1 MNAGFGV
8 GTWARF
14 KRRRLAMLSLG
25 MIALLLLVAGTADLI
40 ASDKPVA
47 ARMDGRL
54 WILPA
59 WTQPPDLR
67 NETIPTLRQRVAAQ
81 ADGWLV
87 EPLIPWGPHQTDVAG
102 ALAAPSGEH
111 LMGTDEIGRDVLARL
126 VHGTRVSLGIGLVAI
141 SLCVLVGV
149 ALGLLAGFYGG
160 RLDGFISRCTEVM
173 LSFPT
178 LFLVLCVLGLMRV
191 KTLLPVMVVIGLT
204 GWTDVARLVRAEA
217 LRLREMDFVTASRAL
232 GASDVRVLLRH
243 VLPNAL
249 GPVLA
254 SAAVGIAQIILLES
268 ALSFLGF
275 GVPPPTASWG
285 ELLTQAQRYVTY
297 PSAWWLTLY
306 PGGALFLTVIAFNL
320 MAEGLRDA
328 MDPR

>member
-1 MNAGFGV
+1 MSAGTGI
-8 GTWARF
+8 WRWF
-14 KRRRLAMLSLG
+14 KRRRLVRVSLG
-25 MIALLLLVAGTADLI
+25 LISLLLLVAGAADSI

-47 ARMDGRL
+47 ARVGGRL

-59 WTQPPDLR
+59 WKQPPELR
-67 NETIPTLRQRVAAQ
+67 SDTVFTLRERVAAEPD
-81 ADGWLV
+81 AWML
-87 EPLIPWGPHQTDVAG
+87 EPLIPWGPNQTDVAG

-126 VHGTRVSLGIGLVAI
+126 VHGTRVSLVIGLVAM
-141 SLCVLVGV
+141 SLCVLVGGV
-149 ALGLLAGFYGG
+149 LGLLAGFHGG
-160 RLDGFISRCTEVM
+160 RLDSLISRLTEVM

-232 GASDVRVLLRH
+232 GASDARVLLKH

-297 PSAWWLTLY
+297 PGAWWLTLY

-320 MAEGLRDA
+320 LAEGLRDA